1 MKTYAATP
9 AQGDVPLVP
18 PSGLVLVA
26 KSPGMTS
33 HDVVARIRRLAGTR
47 RVGHAGTL
55 DPMATG
61 VLVIGIE
68 KATRLLGHLALTEKD
83 YSATIRLGQAT
94 VTDDAEG
101 EVIAPEPGARLAATI
116 SEPELRSA
124 LAVLTGEI
132 SQVPPKVSAIKVKGQ
147 RAYHLTRSGAAPEL
161 SARTVTVWR
170 LDLTAVRPAGDLL
183 DLDVE
188 VTCSSGTY
196 IRAIARDLGAA
207 LGTGGHLTALRRTR
221 VGPYKIESAR
231 TLDQLAEHFEFIPL
245 AKAAAAA
252 FPSMQLDARQARLI
266 SHGARLAAAG
276 LESGPGGGLV
286 LTEAETEVAAS
297 GDADGPGQP
306 IAAFGPD
313 GELVA
318 LVTERDSEL
327 RPLAVF
333 VS

>member
-1 MKTYAATP
+1 
-9 AQGDVPLVP
+9 
-18 PSGLVLVA
+18 
-26 KSPGMTS
+26 
-33 HDVVARIRRLAGTR
+33 
-47 RVGHAGTL
+47 
-55 DPMATG
+55 MATG

-68 KATRLLGHLALTEKD
+68 KATRPLGYLALTEKD

-116 SEPELRSA
+116 PEPELRSA
-124 LAVLTGEI
+124 LAALSGEI

-170 LDLTAVRPAGDLL
+170 LDLTGVRPMGDLL

-196 IRAIARDLGAA
+196 IRAIARDLGTA

-221 VGPYKIESAR
+221 VGPYRIESAR

-245 AKAAAAA
+245 AAAAAAA
-252 FPSMQLDARQARLI
+252 FPSMRLDARQARLI

-276 LESGPGGGLV
+276 LEGGRGVV

-327 RPLAVF
+327 QPLAVF